1 MRTAIVLVLA
11 LAACGGEDLPT
22 TDELHGSWTNEEED
36 TIRNFVFAET
46 AGEDT
51 YEVCLYPSG
60 TTPTLVQSGTY
71 YVQDGTLV
79 TVVSPQE
86 MYGNEIV
93 GWTGDTLTLAVES
106 AASGQRTFTRD

>member
-1 MRTAIVLVLA
+1 MRTALVLVFA
-11 LAACGGEDLPT
+11 LAACGGEDVPT
-22 TDELHGSWTNEEED
+22 TADLHGSWTNED
-36 TIRNFVFAET
+36 AGTTRTLVFAAVGGEET
-46 AGEDT
+46 FEN
-51 YEVCLYPSG
+51 YLYPTG

-86 MYGNEIV
+86 MFGNEIL
-93 GWTGDTLTLAVES
+93 GWTGDTFTLAVES